1 MNNLKWSCR
10 AFKRPPFILRARL
23 KWSKSSNNQSDCSV
37 GATGNLEL
45 SIKSKRPIRIEKRV
59 WLTAR
64 WNEQNKIR
72 LNWLKKQTT
81 NQIARKNQNKAN
93 DQSDR
98 SNDATGISSC
108 QSKQTSNQV
117 REFRAIWLERRVG
130 STQGRKWGYENE
142 LSIKRVS
149 RFWLDVCF
157 FSRIWLVVC
166 FFSQLSRILFCARF
180 TFQPVEPIFY
190 LPCSI
195 LATWAEFY
203 LCSCPKYTTIFA
215 VNALNFE
222 ILEIRTIKQ
231 AYTGALN
238 KSQFHFL
245 FKCVAMKIA
254 VFVENGRVAYPP
266 NP

>member
-1 MNNLKWSCR
+1 MKIRSGW
-10 AFKRPPFILRARL
+10 KRETIKIKFG
-23 KWSKSSNNQSDCSV
+23 S
-37 GATGNLEL
+37 TGW
-45 SIKSKRPIRIEKRV
+45 KSKRPIRSLEKIK
-59 WLTAR
+59 T
-64 WNEQNKIR
+64 
-72 LNWLKKQTT
+72 KQTT
-81 NQIARKNQNKAN
+81 NQIARTM
-93 DQSDR
+93 R
-98 SNDATGISSC
+98 
-108 QSKQTSNQV
+108 
-117 REFRAIWLERRVG
+117 REFRAVNQSKRPIRFENFGQSDWSVELVPRRAVNGGTRTSCQSNAFLDSDWTFAFFLE
-130 STQGRKWGYENE
+130 SDW
-142 LSIKRVS
+142 S
-149 RFWLDVCF
+149 FA
-157 FSRIWLVVC
+157 FSASWAESY
-166 FFSQLSRILFCARF
+166 FARF